1 MWTARCAAGKGKYM
15 KKKLQIFVSST
26 YIDLKEERQAAVEAI
41 LKSGNIPAGMELFT
55 AGDKS
60 QLETITRW
68 IDESDV
74 YFLILG
80 GRYGSIESTTGNS
93 YTEIEYDY
101 AKSINKPTFA
111 VVITEE
117 YLNKKV
123 QENSIDFIE
132 REHNDK
138 LKQFREKVLKNTSSF
153 FSSMSD
159 IKLAIHE
166 TLADFKDRYDFSG
179 WVPGTIESE
188 VDELK
193 KENSLLKKEIEELK
207 NNSAYESKKSNKE
220 TGKIDQEEFE
230 NIYNYFESKIVKFK
244 IEDNTYEFN
253 INKFIKTYYESMI
266 TGIYNKYNM
275 NEIDSVLFFSV
286 MPQLNLYDLAEIEA
300 VPRVAYRRFFLT
312 SKGKKYSIFLNKKTE
327 SQEEK

>member
-1 MWTARCAAGKGKYM
+1 M

-41 LKSGNIPAGMELFT
+41 LKSGNIPAGMELFA

-111 VVITEE
+111 VVIKED

-138 LKQFREKVLKNTSSF
+138 LKQFRDKVLKNTSSF
-153 FSSMSD
+153 FSSTSD

-179 WVPGTIESE
+179 WVPGIIETE
-188 VDELK
+188 IDELK

-207 NNSAYESKKSNKE
+207 KYSAYDSKKSNKE
-220 TGKIDQEEFE
+220 LKDTMKNDNEEFQ

-244 IEDNTYEFN
+244 SNDKIYEFN
-253 INKFIKTYYESMI
+253 INKFILTYYETMI
-266 TGIYNKYNM
+266 TGIYNQYNM
-275 NEIDSVLFFSV
+275 SEIDSILFFSV
-286 MPQLNLYDLAEIEA
+286 MPQLNLFDLAEIEP

-312 SKGKKYSIFLNKKTE
+312 SKGKKYSIYLNKKTE
-327 SQEEK
+327 SKGGK